1 MRLTAL
7 LAALLLAAC
16 QPSPDPV
23 ATDPSTAS
31 ALRIVTLA
39 PHLAEM
45 VFAVGAGDSLVGVS
59 AWSDYPEAVTQIPLV
74 GDAFAVDHE
83 QLALLKPDLLLVWES
98 GMPASTVQQLRER
111 GYRVEVIRT
120 RGLGDIE
127 SAIRQVGELAGQRSR
142 ANGLATEFREQLDAL
157 RADNLG
163 KTRLRVFFQISQRPL
178 YTVNQEHYLSEIL
191 DLCGGDNVFAELPEL
206 APSVDVEA
214 VIARRP
220 DVLLTGGDVQS
231 LKDWYSRPSVP
242 AVENGQ
248 LYALPAD
255 EAGRPGPRVL
265 VAAKA
270 ACESLDKAREASVL
284 R

>member
-270 ACESLDKAREASVL
+270 ACESLDKARETSVL